1 MEGDHE
7 AIIPKEIFLRV
18 QEEPVR
24 RRVVNTGANG
34 RKRTYSCNHCFSQLI
49 VCGECGEIFRRIH
62 RNNRGCKSVVRRCIS
77 RQTTDLTEFDE
88 ALVKRRVQK
97 ITVRPDR
104 YTVEL
109 KSGLSVD
116 IEG

>member
-1 MEGDHE
+1 MTAFTFKDSCSLTSGVTGSNQLFIQNYSYLYITPGTVTAKNVASIVKYAAICNGD
-7 AIIPKEIFLRV
+7 
-18 QEEPVR
+18 
-24 RRVVNTGANG
+24 T
-34 RKRTYSCNHCFSQLI
+34 SS
-49 VCGECGEIFRRIH
+49 
-62 RNNRGCKSVVRRCIS
+62 IS

-88 ALVKRRVQK
+88 TLVKRWVQK